1 LRDLVHHHYRLL
13 DTYRLTQPLDCPVLA
28 VEARDGAMHAHMQGF
43 AAWTLDRFEHRLIAG
58 DHYSMLD
65 ESNWATL
72 RQWLQARGLRDTA
85 TVRGRVERERQPVL
99 TA

>member
-1 LRDLVHHHYRLL
+1 
-13 DTYRLTQPLDCPVLA
+13 
-28 VEARDGAMHAHMQGF
+28 
-43 AAWTLDRFEHRLIAG
+43 
-58 DHYSMLD
+58 MLD